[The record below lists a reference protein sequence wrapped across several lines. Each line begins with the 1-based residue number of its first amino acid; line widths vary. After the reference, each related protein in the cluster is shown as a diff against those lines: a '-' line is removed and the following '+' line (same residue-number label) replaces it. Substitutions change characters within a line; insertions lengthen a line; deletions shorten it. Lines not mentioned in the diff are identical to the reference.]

1 MAKKRK
7 VKKAKKVTL
16 QDLYSK
22 LESLSDELDEVS
34 RRVADV
40 LDYVRPETEDEIT
53 EEETTE
59 EEGESESKE

>member
-1 MAKKRK
+1 MAKKSK
-7 VKKAKKVTL
+7 AKTKKTKKVTL

-40 LDYVRPETEDEIT
+40 IDYVRPETET
-53 EEETTE
+53 EEVGE
-59 EEGESESKE
+59 EEGETESKE